1 MNINITARKFRA
13 HDSLREFIKD
23 EVSSLEK
30 FYDQI
35 LDVDVKLSFVDTQV
49 NIKTVEII
57 VKVPKQILVASSDTD
72 DFKKSV
78 NESIEKII
86 RQLDK
91 LKTKKNNYKNE
102 ID

>member
-1 MNINITARKFRA
+1 MNIKITARKFRA